1 MPLPKRKN
9 DIKIYPDKI
18 LLERRQELLDRIT
31 KNDTYLP
38 DPILHDDLDLGMLEY
53 VKKEFVVISDG
64 VPIPVIDKILTIQR
78 WSQFSDS
85 WTFSDDDNNVKV
97 PFIAVV
103 RKPDVQ
109 PGTNPSVQRTIPD
122 RHEFHYATV
131 AKWNGNQ
138 MGADVYRIPQPV
150 PIDISYE
157 IIIVCHKFRDINR
170 FNKIVLQ
177 RFTSRQD
184 YTSVKGHYIPIVLDR
199 ISDNSP
205 IEAIDSRR
213 FYIQKYDFTMLGF
226 LIDSDEFEIK
236 PAINRLLVV
245 SEFVTGNKPTKKIFN
260 KTIDTITASFK
271 GDGVQTSFSVGQ
283 SINTLFYVSI
293 NGIIQEQD
301 VNYYFVGNSSKITF
315 VTPPYS
321 GSEILISYYSGKNII
336 LVDTFGTP
344 LTIDIEYFQYEGNL
358 TFTLKNTISS
368 IIYLNINGLVDEQG
382 AGYTTNGDTVTL
394 LSAPIVGSNIGI
406 CYIHY

>member
-1 MPLPKRKN
+1 MPLPKKKN
-9 DIKIYPDKI
+9 DIKIYREKE
-18 LLERRQELLDRIT
+18 LLERRQELLDKIT

-53 VKKEFVVISDG
+53 VKREFVIVSDG
-64 VPIPVIDKILTIQR
+64 TPIPVIDKILTIQR
-78 WSQFSDS
+78 WSQFADN
-85 WTFSDDDNNVKV
+85 WNFTDDDNNIKV
-97 PFIAVV
+97 PFIAVI

-138 MGADVYRIPQPV
+138 MGADVYKIPQPV

-157 IIIVCHKFRDINR
+157 IIIVCHKFRDLNR

-184 YTSVKGHYIPIVLDR
+184 YTTVKGHYIPIVLDR

-205 IEAIDSRR
+205 IEAIDARR

-245 SEFVTGNKPTKKIFN
+245 SEFVTGNKPTKKVFN
-260 KTIDTITASFK
+260 KTIDTITAKFK

-283 SINTLFYVSI
+283 PITTLFYVSI
-293 NGIIQEQD
+293 NGIIQEKD
-301 VNYYFVGNSSKITF
+301 VNYYFVGKSTKITF

-321 GSEILISYYSGKNII
+321 GSEVLISYYSGKNII
-336 LVDTFGTP
+336 LVDTFGIP
-344 LTIDIEYFQYEGNL
+344 LLIDIEYFQYEGNL
-358 TFTLKNTISS
+358 TFILENNISS
-368 IIYLNINGLVDEQG
+368 VIYLNINGLVDEQG
-382 AGYTTNGDTVTL
+382 NGYTVNGDSVTL
-394 LSAPIVGSNIGI
+394 LSPPIVGSKIGI